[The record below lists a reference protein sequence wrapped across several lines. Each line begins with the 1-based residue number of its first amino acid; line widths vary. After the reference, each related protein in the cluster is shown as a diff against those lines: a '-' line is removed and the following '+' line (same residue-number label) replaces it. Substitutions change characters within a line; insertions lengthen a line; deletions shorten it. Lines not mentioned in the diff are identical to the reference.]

1 MASFPFQ
8 LSIIDRTCSRWFSFL
23 LLNVT
28 YPALKAKNLRTTE
41 NEKLEANALYLNG
54 LAETWYHSLVLSS
67 GVVTWTEF
75 KEELCDRFD
84 TEQRNNHLFLDRPG
98 HQCKMKQLN
107 CQIGELEP
115 NQCTLRQPYEGK
127 HYFGQGTVK
136 NRNMAILIDSGSTYK
151 FIDEGNVKETG
162 HKVSY
167 CPLVKVTVADRNY
180 VMCTS
185 HCQEFSWKMKDIPN

>member
-1 MASFPFQ
+1 MLQMVFIPPPECDLPSLEGPKPKKNKNTFKPVGNATVVKSTSMLTTRP
-8 LSIIDRTCSRWFSFL
+8 T
-23 LLNVT
+23 T
-28 YPALKAKNLRTTE
+28 YKLR
-41 NEKLEANALYLNG
+41 LEIY
-54 LAETWYHSLVLSS
+54 EY
-67 GVVTWTEF
+67 
-75 KEELCDRFD
+75 R
-84 TEQRNNHLFLDRPG
+84 RNNHLFLDRPG

-115 NQCTLRQPYEGK
+115 NQVVEEANVEVEDITLYIIIE
-127 HYFGQGTVK
+127 GTVK
-136 NRNMAILIDSGSTYK
+136 NRNLAILIDSGSTYK